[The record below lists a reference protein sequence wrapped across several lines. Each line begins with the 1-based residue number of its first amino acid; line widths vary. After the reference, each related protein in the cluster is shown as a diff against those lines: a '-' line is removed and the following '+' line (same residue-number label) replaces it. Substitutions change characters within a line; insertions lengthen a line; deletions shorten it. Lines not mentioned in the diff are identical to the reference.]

1 MPLPS
6 ANRIKNHRGAVL
18 AGTRSPQAS
27 FRKGWMTGITHL
39 ALILFSAI
47 FLIPLYWLVSSSLKT
62 DAQVHAWPPV
72 WIPHPITFENYR
84 AGLGMI
90 DFPRMLGN
98 TLTIAILS
106 VVGAV
111 LASSLV
117 AYGLTAMRWKGRD
130 ALFYTLLATMML
142 PSQVTMIPLF
152 VLFAKMGWV
161 DTFLPLIAPHYAG
174 GAFSIFLMRQ
184 FFLGIPR
191 DLSEAA
197 RIDGC
202 SPWGVYQRIIMP
214 LSKPV
219 LATVALF
226 TFLGAWN
233 DYLGPLI
240 YLANP
245 DRFTLSL
252 GLAMFNS
259 QYGSF
264 PSRLMAVTTV
274 MTLPILV
281 LFFLTQKTFIQ
292 GMSTSGIKG

>member
-1 MPLPS
+1 MICGLGMVRMRERRAPKLNTLLIQAALVALS
-6 ANRIKNHRGAVL
+6 AA
-18 AGTRSPQAS
+18 
-27 FRKGWMTGITHL
+27 FM
-39 ALILFSAI
+39 
-47 FLIPLYWLVSSSLKT
+47 IPLYWLVSSSLKT

-72 WIPHPITFENYR
+72 WIPSPVTLENYR
-84 AGLGMI
+84 TGLQMI

-98 TLTIAILS
+98 TLVIAVLS
-106 VVGAV
+106 VVGTV
-111 LASSLV
+111 LSSSLV
-117 AYGLTAMRWKGRD
+117 AYGLTAMRWRGRD
-130 ALFYTLLATMML
+130 ALFYILLATMML
-142 PSQVTMIPLF
+142 PGQVTMVPLF

-161 DTFLPLIAPHYAG
+161 DTFLPLTAPHFFG
-174 GAFSIFLMRQ
+174 GAFAIFLMRQ

-202 SPWGVYQRIIMP
+202 GPWGVYQRIVMP

-240 YLANP
+240 YLSSAENY
-245 DRFTLSL
+245 TLSL
-252 GLAMFNS
+252 GLASFNS

-264 PSRLMAVTTV
+264 PGQLMAVTTV

-281 LFFLTQKTFIQ
+281 LFFLTQRTFIQ
-292 GMSTSGIKG
+292 GMTTSGIKG

>member
-1 MPLPS
+1 M
-6 ANRIKNHRGAVL
+6 
-18 AGTRSPQAS
+18 RSQPP
-27 FRKGWMTGITHL
+27 ILTHA
-39 ALILFSAI
+39 ALIALSAI
-47 FLIPLYWLVSSSLKT
+47 FLVPLYWLVSSSLKT

-72 WIPHPITFENYR
+72 WVPHPATLDNYKT
-84 AGLGMI
+84 GLTMI

-98 TLTIAILS
+98 TLTVAVLS
-106 VVGAV
+106 VVGTV
-111 LASSLV
+111 LSSSLV
-117 AYGLTAMRWKGRD
+117 AYGLTAMRWRGRD

-142 PSQVTMIPLF
+142 PGQVTMVPLF

-161 DTFLPLIAPHYAG
+161 DTFLPLTIPHFFG
-174 GAFSIFLMRQ
+174 GAFAIFLMRQ

-202 SPWGVYQRIIMP
+202 GPWGVYQRIVMP

-240 YLANP
+240 YLASPENY
-245 DRFTLSL
+245 TLSL
-252 GLAMFNS
+252 GLASFNS

-264 PSRLMAVTTV
+264 PGQLMAVTTV

-292 GMSTSGIKG
+292 GMTTSGIKG

>member
-1 MPLPS
+1 M
-6 ANRIKNHRGAVL
+6 AQHGV
-18 AGTRSPQAS
+18 
-27 FRKGWMTGITHL
+27 THL
-39 ALILFSAI
+39 ALITLSLI

-72 WIPHPITFENYR
+72 WVPNPITTENYVK
-84 AGLGMI
+84 GLQFI
-90 DFPRMLGN
+90 PFPRMLAN
-98 TLTIAILS
+98 TLVIALLS
-106 VVGAV
+106 VVGTV
-111 LASSLV
+111 LSCSVV
-117 AYGLTAMRWKGRD
+117 AYSLTAMRWKGRD
-130 ALFYTLLATMML
+130 ALFYLLLATMML
-142 PSQVTMIPLF
+142 PGQVTMVPLF

-161 DTFLPLIAPHYAG
+161 DTFAPLTVPHFFG
-174 GAFSIFLMRQ
+174 GAFAIFLMRQ
-184 FFLGIPR
+184 FFLSIPR

-202 SPWGVYQRIIMP
+202 GPWGVYARIVMP

-219 LATVALF
+219 VATVALF

-245 DRFTLSL
+245 ENFTLSL

-264 PSRLMAVTTV
+264 PGQLMAVTTV

-281 LFFLTQKTFIQ
+281 LFFLTQRTFIQ
-292 GMSTSGIKG
+292 GMTSSGIKG